1 MRAVRNSARRALESL
16 GAPLAVDGRR
26 AARHE
31 YVQFLWFHC
40 LQGENS
46 GLARTVDLSDEGM
59 GFISGQHVA
68 PKERLFLVLL
78 TPFGRIS
85 AIAKVVHSREVE
97 SGSFRIG
104 VRLEII
110 PPTDK
115 TTWATLLGKE
125 PR

>member
-1 MRAVRNSARRALESL
+1 M
-16 GAPLAVDGRR
+16 AVDGRR

-31 YVQFLWFHC
+31 YVQFLWFHG
-40 LQGENS
+40 LESQHS
-46 GLARTVDLSDEGM
+46 GLARTVDLSENGI
-59 GFISGQHVA
+59 GFVA
-68 PKERLFLVLL
+68 SQQLAKNERIFLVLL

-85 AIAKVVHSREVE
+85 LISKVVHSRRVD

-104 VRLEII
+104 VNLEII

-115 TTWATLLGKE
+115 PAWASLLEKE